1 MEKELCK
8 CLRCGKP
15 VEDVEYIRY
24 GGYHCLCHHALQT
37 IAKERQY
44 EQDKQKYRFIPGYYE
59 WVLAD
64 EKGKRLYCIP
74 DADEMCVT
82 DDGETC
88 ALDEVRNNVESDLK
102 TEEQLCSNGEENVH
116 LLVGLDELPKSA
128 VEIMARALYD
138 YYCLAYYDQG
148 QCITAK
154 DRCQENVSRSLCLL
168 QSTKSNFL

>member
-1 MEKELCK
+1 MEQKLCK

-24 GGYHCLCHHALQT
+24 GGYHRLCYHALHT
-37 IAKERQY
+37 IAKEKQY
-44 EQDKQKYRFIPGYYE
+44 EQDRQKYRFIPGYYE
-59 WVLAD
+59 WALVN
-64 EKGKRLYCIP
+64 EKGKRLYCIA
-74 DADEMCVT
+74 DAGEMCIA

-88 ALDEVRNNVESDLK
+88 TLEEVRSNVKSDLE

-138 YYCLAYYDQG
+138 YYCLD
-148 QCITAK
+148 
-154 DRCQENVSRSLCLL
+154 
-168 QSTKSNFL
+168 